1 VPIGTITAGV
11 LAAAATLVATAAGL
25 SSPAASRPCTTLVS
39 VQWTRT
45 ADGRITH
52 GRRYRVESER
62 ISCFVVTRLA
72 AQLIP
77 LRTKSA
83 FDAARPVGYVCI
95 PLGAGLNPYR
105 PRTAVGT
112 CFQKPVATPPPRSF
126 SWRPVSS

>member
-1 VPIGTITAGV
+1 M
-11 LAAAATLVATAAGL
+11 LAVLVATAALVAPSAGMP
-25 SSPAASRPCTTLVS
+25 SPDASRPCTTLVS
-39 VQWTRT
+39 IPWTRT
-45 ADGRITH
+45 ADGRVSH

-62 ISCFVVTRLA
+62 IPCFIVTRLA

-77 LRTKSA
+77 LRTRTA
-83 FDAARPVGYVCI
+83 FESARPVGYVCI
-95 PLGAGLNPYR
+95 ALGAGLNPYR